1 MKKGT
6 KIIIGIVSAIIFF
19 AAVAVGLY
27 FWGLTPL
34 NGDETKRQFVVEK
47 GDTLTSVS
55 EKLGSEGFIKSGISL
70 RVYAKLNNFEE
81 IQAGNYELSP
91 SYSIQEIVK
100 AFKEGPIVLTKDITF
115 KEGKH
120 MRAYAKLIAENT
132 DITEEEVFEKLKDEK
147 YIDSL
152 IKEYW
157 FITANIKD
165 SDIYYPLEGY
175 LYPDTYN
182 YMLEDL
188 TVEKIFKPMLDQME
202 KKLEPYKEKIQTSNI
217 DVHKLLTVASICE
230 AEANSAEDRPGVAS
244 VIYNR
249 IKNGMSIGSDVT
261 TYYAIKV
268 DMSDRDLYQSEL
280 DLDNPYNTRGP
291 NMEGKLPVGPIC
303 SVSISAIDAAINP
316 DESDYL
322 FFVSDKNGKLYFT
335 KTSAEHEEIISELKS
350 KGLWFS
356 Y

>member
-1 MKKGT
+1 
-6 KIIIGIVSAIIFF
+6 
-19 AAVAVGLY
+19 
-27 FWGLTPL
+27 
-34 NGDETKRQFVVEK
+34 
-47 GDTLTSVS
+47 
-55 EKLGSEGFIKSGISL
+55 
-70 RVYAKLNNFEE
+70 
-81 IQAGNYELSP
+81 
-91 SYSIQEIVK
+91 
-100 AFKEGPIVLTKDITF
+100 
-115 KEGKH
+115 

-202 KKLEPYKEKIQTSNI
+202 NKLEPYKEKIQTSNI